1 VHLKRLR
8 KPSGGIRIHSVARE
22 DKNHGSNQKVKKIA
36 MSQTEAPGTIHISP
50 KEAERIQTRIKNR
63 RQQCKKSVGQAREPT
78 EKGVLHQHITMLN
91 LNNDMD
97 LMGGGGGQESE
108 GITVLPIEKPYLPST
123 ASLDELTSMRLSELK
138 METHHKGRKLS
149 VRRKEAVVEQKAHT
163 WTAVEEE
170 GSEDVERLEIVV
182 HKSRGA
188 EDLLDSIKAFTIK
201 EPYFT
206 LSDDNEPTL
215 RIDHPSDIVIHSE
228 DVSVGADASAVERA
242 TKCKEEGNAALKRKE
257 LLDAHARYTEGLLA
271 LTKGGAADDKLARD
285 IHRNRAHVNLQLNRM
300 DEAKTDGIA
309 AVTGID
315 DERHRDLDSKAYF
328 RAARAAY
335 NLGQWQEAKDLF
347 EKQKSLAPGDKD
359 AATNLEKLATRLHE
373 QQTGEYDFNKIRS
386 GLSKLR
392 PRADAADYDG
402 NTERRESKGHG
413 YGLFATKDIDAGLII
428 LCEKALCIVWSHEA
442 DGWTALT
449 VDARDSQTRVQPVGL
464 TKAIVAKLMAN
475 PSQIEK
481 ATSLFGDHKGLGKQL
496 LIKDGTPVVDTFQI
510 HDIVSRNAFGPGETF
525 VTGKQDGRKASTGLW
540 VRSAY
545 INHSCIPNAKKDSV
559 GDLMIFRATR
569 PIKAGEEI
577 FHCYSESIDLK
588 DRAANLEKTWG
599 FVCDCRLCKAEKK
612 DGAQVREKRLE
623 LMGQAE
629 ALMQRDDVR
638 IAKRTTVGRL
648 ETVIKELNETYN
660 EQRYQ
665 GIPRYGVERIQEW
678 MDQAKRGQKLK

>member
-1 VHLKRLR
+1 
-8 KPSGGIRIHSVARE
+8 
-22 DKNHGSNQKVKKIA
+22 

-63 RQQCKKSVGQAREPT
+63 RQKCKQSVGQAREPT
-78 EKGVLHQHITMLN
+78 DKPVLHQHITMLN
-91 LNNDMD
+91 LTNDMD
-97 LMGGGGGQESE
+97 LMGGGGGAEKSE
-108 GITVLPIEKPYLPST
+108 GITVIPIEKPYLPST
-123 ASLDELTSMRLSELK
+123 ASLEELTPMKLSELK
-138 METHHKGRKLS
+138 METHHKGRKLA

-163 WTAVEEE
+163 WTMVEEE
-170 GSEDVERLEIVV
+170 GSDDAERLEVVV
-182 HKSRGA
+182 HKSRGG
-188 EDLLDSIKAFTIK
+188 EDLLDSITAFTIK

-215 RIDHPSDIVIHSE
+215 RIDHPSDIVIHHEEVPSSE
-228 DVSVGADASAVERA
+228 GVSAVDQA
-242 TKCKEEGNAALKRKE
+242 TKCKEEGNAALKRKD
-257 LLDAHARYTEGLLA
+257 LLEAHAKYTEGLA
-271 LTKGGAADDKLARD
+271 TLTKGGAADDKLARD
-285 IHRNRAHVNLQLNRM
+285 IHRNRAHVNLQLSRN

-309 AVTGID
+309 AVTDID
-315 DERHRDLDSKAYF
+315 DARHKDLDSKAYF
-328 RAARAAY
+328 RAACAAY

-347 EKQKSLAPGDKD
+347 EKQKGLAPNDKD
-359 AATNLEKLATRLHE
+359 AATNLDKLATRIHE
-373 QQTGEYDFNKIRS
+373 QKTGEYDFNKIRS

-402 NTERRESKGHG
+402 NTERKESKGHG
-413 YGLFATKDIDAGLII
+413 FGLFATKDIDAGSII

-442 DGWTALT
+442 DGLTALT
-449 VDARDSQTRVQPVGL
+449 VDARDSQIRVQPVGL
-464 TKAIVAKLMAN
+464 TKAIVTKLAAN

-481 ATSLFGDHKGLGKQL
+481 ATSLFGDHEGLGKQL
-496 LIKDGTPVVDTFQI
+496 LIKDGNPVIDTFQI

-525 VTGKQDGRKASTGLW
+525 ATGKQDGRKASTGLW

-559 GDLMIFRATR
+559 GDLMVFRATR
-569 PIKAGEEI
+569 SIKAGEEI

-588 DRAANLEKTWG
+588 DRAANLKKTWG
-599 FVCDCRLCKAEKK
+599 FDCDCRLCKAEKK
-612 DGAQVREKRLE
+612 DGAQVREKRME

-638 IAKRTTVGRL
+638 IAKRVTVGRL
-648 ETVIKELNETYN
+648 DTIIKELNETYN

-678 MDQAKRGQKLK
+678 IAQAKKGQKLK

>member
-1 VHLKRLR
+1 
-8 KPSGGIRIHSVARE
+8 
-22 DKNHGSNQKVKKIA
+22 

-50 KEAERIQTRIKNR
+50 KEAERIQSRIKER
-63 RQQCKKSVGQAREPT
+63 RQKCKQSVGQAREPT
-78 EKGVLHQHITMLN
+78 DKQVLHQHITMLN
-91 LNNDMD
+91 LTNDMD
-97 LMGGGGGQESE
+97 LMGGGGGAEKSE
-108 GITVLPIEKPYLPST
+108 GITVIPIEKPYLPST
-123 ASLDELTSMRLSELK
+123 ASLEELTPMKLSELT
-138 METHHKGRKLS
+138 METHHKGRKLA

-163 WTAVEEE
+163 WTMIEEE
-170 GSEDVERLEIVV
+170 GSDDAERLEVVV
-182 HKSRGA
+182 HKSRGGA
-188 EDLLDSIKAFTIK
+188 DLLDSITAFTIK

-215 RIDHPSDIVIHSE
+215 RIDHPSDIVIRHEVSSSE
-228 DVSVGADASAVERA
+228 GVSAVDQA
-242 TKCKEEGNAALKRKE
+242 TKRKEEGNAALKRKD
-257 LLDAHARYTEGLLA
+257 LLEAHAQYTEGLA
-271 LTKGGAADDKLARD
+271 TLTKESAADDKLARD
-285 IHRNRAHVNLQLNRM
+285 THRNRAHVNLQLGRN

-309 AVTGID
+309 ALTDID
-315 DERHRDLDSKAYF
+315 DARHKDLDSKAYF
-328 RAARAAY
+328 RAACAAY
-335 NLGQWQEAKDLF
+335 NLGQWQDAKGLF
-347 EKQKSLAPGDKD
+347 EKQKGLAPNDKD
-359 AATNLEKLATRLHE
+359 AATNLDKLATRLHE
-373 QQTGEYDFNKIRS
+373 QKTGEYDFNKIRS

-402 NTERRESKGHG
+402 NTERKESKGHG
-413 YGLFATKDIDAGLII
+413 FGLFATKDIDAGSII
-428 LCEKALCIVWSHEA
+428 LCEKALCIVWSHES

-464 TKAIVAKLMAN
+464 TKAIVAKLAAN

-481 ATSLFGDHKGLGKQL
+481 ATSLFGDHEGLGKQL
-496 LIKDGTPVVDTFQI
+496 LIKDGIPVIDTFQI

-525 VTGKQDGRKASTGLW
+525 ATGKQDGRKASTGLW

-559 GDLMIFRATR
+559 GDLMVFRATR

-588 DRAANLEKTWG
+588 DRAANLKKTWG
-599 FVCDCRLCKAEKK
+599 FDCDCRLCKAEKK
-612 DGAQVREKRLE
+612 DGAQVREKRME

-638 IAKRTTVGRL
+638 IAKRVTVGRL
-648 ETVIKELNETYN
+648 ETIIKELNETYN

-678 MDQAKRGQKLK
+678 IAQAKKGQKLK

>member
-1 VHLKRLR
+1 
-8 KPSGGIRIHSVARE
+8 
-22 DKNHGSNQKVKKIA
+22 
-36 MSQTEAPGTIHISP
+36 MSQSEAPGTIHISP

-63 RQQCKKSVGQAREPT
+63 RQKCKQSVGQVREPT
-78 EKGVLHQHITMLN
+78 DKAVLHQHITMLN
-91 LNNDMD
+91 LTNDMD
-97 LMGGGGGQESE
+97 LMGGGGGGEKSE

-123 ASLDELTSMRLSELK
+123 APLDELTPMKLSELK
-138 METHHKGRKLS
+138 METHHTGRKLA
-149 VRRKEAVVEQKAHT
+149 VIRKEAVVEQKAHT
-163 WTAVEEE
+163 WTMVEEE
-170 GSEDVERLEIVV
+170 GSEDAERLEIVV
-182 HKSRGA
+182 HKSRGG
-188 EDLLDSIKAFTIK
+188 EDLLDSITAFTIK

-206 LSDDNEPTL
+206 LSDENEPTL
-215 RIDHPSDIVIHSE
+215 RIDHPSDLVIHNAEVTISE
-228 DVSVGADASAVERA
+228 GASAVERA

-257 LLDAHARYTEGLLA
+257 LSGAHAKYTEGLA
-271 LTKGGAADDKLARD
+271 TLTNGGAADDMLARD

-315 DERHRDLDSKAYF
+315 DARHKDLDSKAYF
-328 RAARAAY
+328 RAACAAY

-347 EKQKSLAPGDKD
+347 EKQKSLAPDDKD
-359 AATNLEKLATRLHE
+359 AATNLNKLAARLHE

-386 GLSKLR
+386 GFSKLR

-402 NTERRESKGHG
+402 NTERKESKGHG
-413 YGLFATKDIDAGLII
+413 FGLFATKDIDAGSII
-428 LCEKALCIVWSHEA
+428 LCEKALCIVWSHET

-449 VDARDSQTRVQPVGL
+449 VDARDGQTRVQPVGL
-464 TKAIVAKLMAN
+464 TKAIVAKLTAN

-481 ATSLFGDHKGLGKQL
+481 ATSLFGEL
-496 LIKDGTPVVDTFQI
+496 LVKDGNPVIDTFQI

-525 VTGKQDGRKASTGLW
+525 ATGNQDGRKASTGLW

-559 GDLMIFRATR
+559 GDLMVFRATR

-577 FHCYSESIDLK
+577 THCYSESIDLK
-588 DRAANLEKTWG
+588 DRAANLKKTWG
-599 FVCDCRLCKAEKK
+599 FECDCRLCKAEKK
-612 DGAQVREKRLE
+612 DGAQVREKRME

-638 IAKRTTVGRL
+638 IAKRTTVARL

-678 MDQAKRGQKLK
+678 MAQAKKGQKLR